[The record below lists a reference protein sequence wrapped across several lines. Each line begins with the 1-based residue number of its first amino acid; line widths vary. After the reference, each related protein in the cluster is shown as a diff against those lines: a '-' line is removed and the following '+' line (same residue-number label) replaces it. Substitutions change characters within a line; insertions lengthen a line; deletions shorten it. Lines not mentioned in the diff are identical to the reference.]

1 MAAVNRLVVLLSLAS
16 ALGHAATWSWV
27 ALVDANCFRSLENNK
42 NPQDSSSV
50 DRDRGAEIVY
60 CTPTPRTKSFAV
72 VILDSGI
79 SFKLDPSGD
88 VKAAELV
95 REIGKHPHFM
105 VDVSGEMSKHTIK
118 VDSISTAR

>member
-1 MAAVNRLVVLLSLAS
+1 MGLAKRLVALLSLAS
-16 ALGHAATWSWV
+16 ALGLAATWSG

-42 NPQDSSSV
+42 NPQDSLSSV

-60 CTPTPRTKSFAV
+60 CTPTLKTKSFAV

-88 VKAAELV
+88 AKAAELV
-95 REIGKHPHFM
+95 REIGRHPHFM

-118 VDSISTAR
+118 VDSITTAR